1 VEATGAFRDEAG
13 HLVPHLHNWH
23 SLNFYPDTILARG
36 RSASPFLC
44 PVVDA
49 RGRLYWVITGGRL
62 CAIEADGGVAYAQ
75 RLSSAVMIVLTIA
88 TALLVLAA
96 PLVISLYTGPEF
108 RSPDLAPQRETMV
121 LLARFTLLQVFFY
134 GLYTLLG
141 QMLNARGRFGP
152 MMFAPVLNNLIA
164 IAVFGLF
171 FATMG
176 AKDPNAGEYTTAEAA
191 WFGLGSTVGI
201 AAQALILLPVLWR
214 TGLRLKL
221 RFDLRGVGLGKAFRL
236 GGWTVGLIGLMQL
249 TQVVV
254 VRLATGATALASE
267 SGAVERGAGIAV
279 YNNAFLII
287 MVPHSI
293 ITVSLATALLP
304 NLSRTAAA
312 QRAEEVRAQ
321 VLSGV
326 RTALAIIIPFA
337 GLLLALAGPISR
349 LLFGYGAASEDTD
362 LVAVTLAAFLPGL
375 VGFTSTYLLQRAFYA
390 AEDTRTPFV
399 VQLVVS
405 GVQVALSLA
414 IVPRVNPVLVSAALA
429 AAWSV
434 AVLIG
439 ALTALVLTRRRFGP
453 VHAGS
458 LALFVLLVVVAALP
472 GSLAALWLV
481 LRFPEIALTS
491 AVGALLVAAVGTV
504 VAATSYVVLAWAFRV
519 APVRDGL
526 RQARALLAA
535 RLGRR

>member
-1 VEATGAFRDEAG
+1 
-13 HLVPHLHNWH
+13 
-23 SLNFYPDTILARG
+23 
-36 RSASPFLC
+36 
-44 PVVDA
+44 
-49 RGRLYWVITGGRL
+49 
-62 CAIEADGGVAYAQ
+62 
-75 RLSSAVMIVLTIA
+75 
-88 TALLVLAA
+88 
-96 PLVISLYTGPEF
+96 VISLYTGPEF
-108 RSPDLAPQRETMV
+108 RSPELEPQRDTMV

-152 MMFAPVLNNLIA
+152 MMFAPILNNLVA

-176 AKDPNAGEYTTAEAA
+176 AKDPDAGEYTTAETA
-191 WFGLGSTVGI
+191 WFGLGSTMGI

-254 VRLATGATALASE
+254 VRLATAATALASE
-267 SGAVERGAGIAV
+267 SDGVERGAGIAV

-312 QRAEEVRAQ
+312 QRADQVRTQ
-321 VLSGV
+321 VLAGV

-349 LLFGYGAASEDTD
+349 LLFGYGAASDDID

-375 VGFTSTYLLQRAFYA
+375 VGFTTTYLLQRAFYA
-390 AEDTRTPFV
+390 AEDTRTPFL

-405 GVQVALSLA
+405 GVQVVLSLA
-414 IVPRVNPVLVSAALA
+414 IVPRLDPVYASTGLA
-429 AAWSV
+429 GAWSV
-434 AVLIG
+434 AVLVG
-439 ALTALVLTRRRFGP
+439 ALTALGLTRRRFGP
-453 VHAGS
+453 VQLGS
-458 LALFVLLVVVAALP
+458 LVLFVVLVVLAALP
-472 GSLAALWLV
+472 GSLAALSLTLW
-481 LRFPEIALTS
+481 FPELALSSS
-491 AVGALLVAAVGTV
+491 AGALLVAAVGTV
-504 VAATSYVVLAWAFRV
+504 VAAVSYVVLAWALGV

-535 RLGRR
+535 RLGPR